1 MIGLLIII
9 VLGTVIGTVLGT
21 ITGLIPGLHVN
32 SVALIFISSTSL
44 LLGLLSLFGQLRD
57 HEGLLVI
64 ACMLVGTSITH
75 TFVDFIPSTF
85 LGLPDD
91 ETALSV
97 LPAHKLLK
105 EGRGYQA
112 VHLSAFGSLLAVI
125 YGIITLLP
133 FCFILGPPLELY
145 PVLKANTLFLL
156 FFLASLMFATETS
169 EIRGSRTLAVVI
181 SILLFLTSGLL
192 GVLVMELPSTSPL
205 HLNSTNLFPLFSG
218 LFGLST
224 LVISLMDAS
233 DDGIPAQVVQYTDE
247 KDCYLKPALKGSA
260 AGSLVG
266 FLPGVSS
273 AHASL
278 VAMVSIKG
286 SRRSKRRRSE
296 GIVRPDPNESVIVTI
311 GAVNT
316 SNAFFVLIALFLTG
330 RARSGAASGLE
341 ELIPVDPWNGP
352 VPYFL
357 AILLFSL
364 LLSSFLAFHIT
375 LLLGRKAAERIGE
388 LSYRKLIIGVMSFV
402 VIMVI
407 IFNGP
412 LGILI
417 LVTACCLGIL
427 PPTVGVRRSHLMGV
441 LLVPVILYYW

>member
-1 MIGLLIII
+1 MEVKYMMELLVLV
-9 VLGTVIGTVLGT
+9 VLGTVVGTVLGT

-32 SVALIFISSTSL
+32 SVALIFVSGSSF
-44 LLGLLSLFGQLRD
+44 LLGLLSMMGLLRD
-57 HEGLLVI
+57 HEGLLI
-64 ACMLVGTSITH
+64 IGCMLVGTSITH

-91 ETALSV
+91 ETALSI
-97 LPAHKLLK
+97 LPAHKMLK

-112 VHLSAFGSLLAVI
+112 VRLSAMGSLLAVI

-133 FCFILGPPLELY
+133 FCMILGPPLELY
-145 PVLKANTLFLL
+145 SVLKANTLFLL
-156 FFLASLMFATETS
+156 LFLTSLMFASETS
-169 EIRGSRTLAVVI
+169 TVHGSRYLAVTI
-181 SILLFLTSGLL
+181 AIFLFLTSGLL
-192 GVLVMELPSTSPL
+192 GSMIMDLPSTSPFRL
-205 HLNSTNLFPLFSG
+205 DSTNLFPLFSG

-233 DDGIPAQVVQYTDE
+233 QDGLPEQIVDDPVEKVCSVGPAM
-247 KDCYLKPALKGSA
+247 KGSA

-278 VAMVSIKG
+278 VAMISMKG
-286 SRRSKRRRSE
+286 EKRKWSE
-296 GIVRPDPNESVIVTI
+296 ESDSNESVIVTI

-316 SNAFFVLIALFLTG
+316 SNAFFVLVALFLTG

-341 ELIPVDPWNGP
+341 AMVPVDPWNGHI
-352 VPYFL
+352 PYFL
-357 AILLFSL
+357 AVLLFSL
-364 LLSSFLAFHIT
+364 LLSSFLAYHIT
-375 LLLGRKAAERIGE
+375 LFLGRKAAERIGAI
-388 LSYRKLIIGVMSFV
+388 SYRRLIRGVMSFV

-407 IFNGP
+407 IFNGA

-417 LVTACCLGIL
+417 LITATCLGIL
-427 PPTVGVRRSHLMGV
+427 PPTIGVRRSHLMGV
-441 LLVPVILYYW
+441 LLIPVILHYW